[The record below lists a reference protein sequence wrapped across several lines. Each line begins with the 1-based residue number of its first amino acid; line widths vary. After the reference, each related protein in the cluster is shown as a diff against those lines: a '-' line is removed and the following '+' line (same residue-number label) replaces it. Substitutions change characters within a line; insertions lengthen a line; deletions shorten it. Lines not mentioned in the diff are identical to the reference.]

1 MGNAEFVLLPSI
13 CYEGCSM
20 TVIEAFS
27 LGKPVIATDIGFM
40 HEAISAVGMNTVFP
54 MKDYNA
60 LRHKVIELWND
71 PDLCSQY
78 GKIARNEY
86 ENKYSEPIDIANLT
100 KIYYNCISENTSLQL
115 DLDAKQGKSHSGI
128 QMVVNACNFIKQ
140 NSTDMEDVEIS
151 ESVLDRLHKL
161 SLEKNS

>member
-40 HEAISAVGMNTVFP
+40 HETISTVGMNTVFP

-60 LRHKVIELWND
+60 LRHKVIEL
-71 PDLCSQY
+71 
-78 GKIARNEY
+78 
-86 ENKYSEPIDIANLT
+86 
-100 KIYYNCISENTSLQL
+100 
-115 DLDAKQGKSHSGI
+115 
-128 QMVVNACNFIKQ
+128 
-140 NSTDMEDVEIS
+140 
-151 ESVLDRLHKL
+151 
-161 SLEKNS
+161 

>member
-100 KIYYNCISENTSLQL
+100 KIYYIIVSVRIAEWKVSGGVDKGIWSQC
-115 DLDAKQGKSHSGI
+115 GKLFSSFARI
-128 QMVVNACNFIKQ
+128 FVVI
-140 NSTDMEDVEIS
+140 
-151 ESVLDRLHKL
+151 
-161 SLEKNS
+161 

>member
-1 MGNAEFVLLPSI
+1 MQRNRMMTADRISI
-13 CYEGCSM
+13 NK
-20 TVIEAFS
+20 AS
-27 LGKPVIATDIGFM
+27 LTLSIICC
-40 HEAISAVGMNTVFP
+40 AISEHEKGQDKINECRLAIRYANEAVFSDFYQQN
-54 MKDYNA
+54 
-60 LRHKVIELWND
+60 
-71 PDLCSQY
+71 
-78 GKIARNEY
+78 
-86 ENKYSEPIDIANLT
+86 
-100 KIYYNCISENTSLQL
+100 NTSLQL

>member
-1 MGNAEFVLLPSI
+1 
-13 CYEGCSM
+13 M

-86 ENKYSEPIDIANLT
+86 ENKRIAEW
-100 KIYYNCISENTSLQL
+100 KVSGGVDKGIWSQC
-115 DLDAKQGKSHSGI
+115 GKLFSSFARI
-128 QMVVNACNFIKQ
+128 FVVI
-140 NSTDMEDVEIS
+140 
-151 ESVLDRLHKL
+151 
-161 SLEKNS
+161 

>member
-1 MGNAEFVLLPSI
+1 MFCGLYDECQGIMGNAEFVLLPSI

-54 MKDYNA
+54 MKDYNV

-78 GKIARNEY
+78 GKIARSEY

-100 KIYYNCISENTSLQL
+100 KIYYNCISENS
-115 DLDAKQGKSHSGI
+115 
-128 QMVVNACNFIKQ
+128 
-140 NSTDMEDVEIS
+140 
-151 ESVLDRLHKL
+151 
-161 SLEKNS
+161 

>member
-1 MGNAEFVLLPSI
+1 
-13 CYEGCSM
+13 M

-86 ENKYSEPIDIANLT
+86 GRRSVAGFTSNRTSAGKARCFSALASFVNGVKWACIGSLFISLTCGFCHGSLSARASVQSSEERR
-100 KIYYNCISENTSLQL
+100 K
-115 DLDAKQGKSHSGI
+115 
-128 QMVVNACNFIKQ
+128 V
-140 NSTDMEDVEIS
+140 
-151 ESVLDRLHKL
+151 
-161 SLEKNS
+161 

>member
-1 MGNAEFVLLPSI
+1 MGNAEFVLFPSI
-13 CYEGCSM
+13 SYQGCSI
-20 TVIEAFS
+20 THIEPIS
-27 LGKPVIATDIGFM
+27 LRKPLIATQIGFKL
-40 HEAISAVGMNTVFP
+40 EAITAVGMNTVFP

-100 KIYYNCISENTSLQL
+100 KIYYNCISENS
-115 DLDAKQGKSHSGI
+115 
-128 QMVVNACNFIKQ
+128 
-140 NSTDMEDVEIS
+140 
-151 ESVLDRLHKL
+151 
-161 SLEKNS
+161 

>member
-1 MGNAEFVLLPSI
+1 
-13 CYEGCSM
+13 M

-40 HEAISAVGMNTVFP
+40 HEAVSAVGMNTVFP

>member
-1 MGNAEFVLLPSI
+1 
-13 CYEGCSM
+13 M